1 MGELAENF
9 VVEIHAPSSPPGQE
23 KPYLVHS

>member
-9 VVEIHAPSSPPGQE
+9 VVEILAQGSSIE
-23 KPYLVHS
+23 FVALMDHLY